1 MPAAGRRWSRSK
13 REEEREIARGTE
25 EDRAGRA
32 VGRRGLEGTVV
43 QSAIRTPGKGTDR
56 YWGKLGCGGGVFS
69 FSEGAPP
76 QPPSEGGKRR
86 TKRRTRT
93 RTRRKRGEGEQTNG
107 SRRRRWRE
115 NSPFCVPDCEGL
127 GRRVRRREEEPRRAD
142 RDPLC
147 NISSIDHYTHRR
159 RAVPSHPCP
168 RRQAASRQ
176 PLVHTLSLSAHQR
189 ARSAD
194 SLFRCE
200 GPSPTPSSSTLDS
213 GNRPSRETRHW

>member
-1 MPAAGRRWSRSK
+1 M
-13 REEEREIARGTE
+13 
-25 EDRAGRA
+25 
-32 VGRRGLEGTVV
+32 EGTVV

-69 FSEGAPP
+69 FSEGAPR

-93 RTRRKRGEGEQTNG
+93 RTRRKGGRR
-107 SRRRRWRE
+107 SRRMEAAAGGGGKIRRSAFRIAR
-115 NSPFCVPDCEGL
+115 GL

-159 RAVPSHPCP
+159 RAGSP
-168 RRQAASRQ
+168 RALAAAASRQ
-176 PLVHTLSLSAHQR
+176 QTAARTQTVSLGPSTCAVGRLSLFL
-189 ARSAD
+189 
-194 SLFRCE
+194 SLFQCE

-213 GNRPSRETRHW
+213 GNRPSRKTRHW